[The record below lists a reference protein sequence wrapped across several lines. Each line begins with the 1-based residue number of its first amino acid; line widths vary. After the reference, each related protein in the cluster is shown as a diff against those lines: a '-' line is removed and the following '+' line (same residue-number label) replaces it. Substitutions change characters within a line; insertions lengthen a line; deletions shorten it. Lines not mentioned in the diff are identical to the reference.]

1 MHFERRNHWSGEL
14 GKEMFFNVYG
24 HAGKPIIVFPSSG
37 GSQNEYGD
45 FGMIEVCQNFINRG
59 LVRFYTPD
67 SYDNE
72 SWFNT
77 WKTGHDKALAHEGY
91 DRYIVNEL
99 VPLIRY
105 ESNWQGGMLA
115 SGCSMGAFHAVNF
128 ALRHPDLFDVAVALS
143 GVYDARFFTGDYNGD
158 LAVYYNSPIDYLWNQ
173 EDDWFLDHYRHNRFI
188 VAVGQGA

>member
-1 MHFERRNHWSGEL
+1 MHFEKRNYWSGEL

-45 FGMIEVCQNFINRG
+45 FGMIEVCQDFINRG
-59 LVRFYTPD
+59 LIRFYTQD

-77 WKTGHDKALAHEGY
+77 WKTGHDKALAHEAY

-105 ESNWQGGMLA
+105 ESN
-115 SGCSMGAFHAVNF
+115 CKV
-128 ALRHPDLFDVAVALS
+128 
-143 GVYDARFFTGDYNGD
+143 
-158 LAVYYNSPIDYLWNQ
+158 
-173 EDDWFLDHYRHNRFI
+173 EC
-188 VAVGQGA
+188 